1 MPVATVSETYSV
13 PDEAYNDE
21 EVWRAAVK
29 ESRTMDP
36 VAYAELLRYAAT
48 VTTWSDDPV
57 RDLREGMRIL
67 DEARESNWSAWG
79 RVDLASYL
87 EEGSEREQLLDR
99 AYQMFTAEND
109 RAGISSVLSARG
121 EENPFEVDA
130 AGLTDEE
137 QSALLNDG
145 YTLSWGPGTHGKT
158 REELDAESLPIPSD
172 PTNTPALVICT
183 GVLCFMVS
191 AGGIIEW
198 GEAPIDGLF
207 LASFGGCLFS
217 LSLMITGIYML
228 WDVKRSASSN
238 PEDPVP

>member
-1 MPVATVSETYSV
+1 MASVGDTYSV
-13 PDEAYNDE
+13 PDEAYDDE

-36 VAYAELLRYAAT
+36 VAYAELLRYAST

-57 RDLREGMRIL
+57 RDLREAMGIL
-67 DEARESNWSAWG
+67 DKAGESNWSAWC

-87 EEGSEREQLLDR
+87 EEGSERERLLDR

-109 RAGISSVLSARG
+109 RAGISSVLSAQG
-121 EENPFEVDA
+121 KDNPFVVDGE
-130 AGLTDEE
+130 GLTEEE
-137 QSALLNDG
+137 QMALYAEG
-145 YTLSWGPGTHGKT
+145 YAIRWGSGTYGKT
-158 REELDAESLPIPSD
+158 RVELDAESLPTPPD
-172 PTNTPALVICT
+172 PTNIPALVICT

-198 GEAPIDGLF
+198 GESPIDGLY
-207 LASFGGCLFS
+207 LASCGGCLFS
-217 LSLMITGIYML
+217 LSVMIAGIYML
-228 WDVKRSASSN
+228 WNVKRSASSN

>member
-1 MPVATVSETYSV
+1 MSDTYSV
-13 PDEAYNDE
+13 PDEAYDDE

-48 VTTWSDDPV
+48 VMTWSDDPE
-57 RDLREGMRIL
+57 RDLREAMGIL
-67 DEARESNWSAWG
+67 DEAGKANWSAWC

-87 EEGSEREQLLDR
+87 EEGPERERLLDR

-109 RAGISSVLSARG
+109 RAGISSVLSAQG
-121 EENPFEVDA
+121 KDNPFVVDGE
-130 AGLTDEE
+130 GLTEEE
-137 QSALLNDG
+137 QMALYAEG
-145 YTLSWGPGTHGKT
+145 YAIRWGSGTYGKT
-158 REELDAESLPIPSD
+158 RVELDAESLPTPPD
-172 PTNTPALVICT
+172 PTNIPALVICT

-198 GEAPIDGLF
+198 GESPIDGLY
-207 LASFGGCLFS
+207 LASCGGCLFS
-217 LSLMITGIYML
+217 LSVMIAGIYML
-228 WDVKRSASSN
+228 WNVKRSASSN

>member
-1 MPVATVSETYSV
+1 MASVGDTYSV
-13 PDEAYNDE
+13 PDDAYDDE

-36 VAYAELLRYAAT
+36 VAYAELLRYAST

-57 RDLREGMRIL
+57 RDLREAMRIL
-67 DEARESNWSAWG
+67 DKAGESNWSAWC

-87 EEGSEREQLLDR
+87 EEGSERERLLDR
-99 AYQMFTAEND
+99 AYHMFTAEND
-109 RAGISSVLSARG
+109 RAGISSVHSARG

-130 AGLTDEE
+130 AGLTEEE
-137 QSALLNDG
+137 QSALMNEG
-145 YTLSWGPGTHGKT
+145 YTLSWGPGTYGKS
-158 REELDAESLPIPSD
+158 REELEAESRPTPPDQTNIPS
-172 PTNTPALVICT
+172 LVIGT

-207 LASFGGCLFS
+207 IASCGGCLFS
-217 LSLMITGIYML
+217 ISAIITGIYML
-228 WDVKRSASSN
+228 WNVKRPYSLETQI
-238 PEDPVP
+238 PT

>member
-1 MPVATVSETYSV
+1 MPTVVDTYSV

-36 VAYAELLRYAAT
+36 VTYAELLRYAST

-57 RDLREGMRIL
+57 RDLREAMRIL
-67 DEARESNWSAWG
+67 DKARELNWSAWC

-87 EEGSEREQLLDR
+87 EEGDERERLLDR
-99 AYQMFTAEND
+99 AYQMFRAEND
-109 RAGISSVLSARG
+109 RAGISAVHSARG

-145 YTLSWGPGTHGKT
+145 YTLTGTHGKT
-158 REELDAESLPIPSD
+158 EEELEAEVIANQPD
-172 PTNTPALVICT
+172 PTNVPALVLCT
-183 GVLCFMVS
+183 GILCFMVS

-207 LASFGGCLFS
+207 IASCGGCLFS

-228 WDVKRSASSN
+228 WNVKRSDSLESQI
-238 PEDPVP
+238 PK

>member
-1 MPVATVSETYSV
+1 
-13 PDEAYNDE
+13 
-21 EVWRAAVK
+21 
-29 ESRTMDP
+29 MDP

-57 RDLREGMRIL
+57 RDLREAMRIL
-67 DEARESNWSAWG
+67 DKARELNWSAWC

-87 EEGSEREQLLDR
+87 EEGSERERLLDR

-109 RAGISSVLSARG
+109 RAGISAVLSARG
-121 EENPFEVDA
+121 EENPFEVNA

-137 QSALLNDG
+137 QGVLLNDG

-158 REELDAESLPIPSD
+158 REELDAESLPIPPD
-172 PTNTPALVICT
+172 PSNTPALVLCT

-191 AGGIIEW
+191 VGGMLEW

-228 WDVKRSASSN
+228 WNVKRPDSLESQI
-238 PEDPVP
+238 PK